1 MGTINIQMWQL
12 LLFIAVTWL
21 WGYLFGFF
29 NGKRNTNV
37 VAEVI
42 KCWKDM
48 DEFEK
53 CEAWSH
59 ADDCLKAYYWNSMTD
74 EEKRRYK

>member
-29 NGKRNTNV
+29 RLSSVGKTWTSSKSV
-37 VAEVI
+37 KLGA
-42 KCWKDM
+42 M
-48 DEFEK
+48 Q
-53 CEAWSH
+53 
-59 ADDCLKAYYWNSMTD
+59 MTVL
-74 EEKRRYK
+74 RHITGTV